1 MGAYNQRLRFQFF
14 KMHFIVTIKRR
25 DTRSVFV
32 LMHVNIRFY
41 RCQCFMSKGGS
52 PTAVSWIMN
61 EPLQICN
68 GEHHESNN
76 FLDECIIQ
84 HKRNTAQHGSFSISR
99 NKNHYRH
106 LDFALTL
113 ASFKTNIH
121 TLILNSTDLH
131 HQDQIDQ
138 LNKIWIAY
146 PILSRCC

>member
-1 MGAYNQRLRFQFF
+1 
-14 KMHFIVTIKRR
+14 
-25 DTRSVFV
+25 
-32 LMHVNIRFY
+32 
-41 RCQCFMSKGGS
+41 
-52 PTAVSWIMN
+52 MN

-76 FLDECIIQ
+76 FPDECITQ

-99 NKNHYRH
+99 NKNHYQH
-106 LDFALTL
+106 LDFALKL

-121 TLILNSTDLH
+121 TLILISTDLH